1 MMKVRLLHVD
11 VNATFINPTRN
22 LLPLALARG
31 CDTRFFGPGYVT
43 TEVLAR
49 GLAAFIATEG
59 PFDVISSNSLV
70 LFAEKPT
77 LSAYMKA
84 VRKAYA
90 FSWDENDLAY
100 LAIIA
105 ADFIAQSIPRLV
117 ILLENDFYNWTGRD
131 IERVNQAGDFFIGFG
146 EEFCPFVK
154 DMPFLS
160 RERFAASATDMWAEF
175 CRSQRHRVGSLLH
188 FVADTEL
195 DVTPVSVRPEA
206 WSVMGVQYHSRQ
218 VARDTLIAN
227 GIQPV
232 IDTRMR
238 KFVSLLKKLG
248 LPGSERRFIQTLL
261 NGDFA
266 QRLRACR
273 YSYTC
278 GSALDMPIRKFFEIP
293 ANGALLVCR
302 PFHGF
307 AAAGFEDGVNC
318 VVSEPE
324 ALGAVN
330 EKVEAAKHAFDSVAA
345 AGQRLIVGQHSVEA
359 RAQHFAAIIGAIA
372 EGRFFG
378 SFWDAGEHRLRSSRS
393 EAASKDCEG
402 SV

>member
-1 MMKVRLLHVD
+1 MKARLLHID

-22 LLPLALARG
+22 LLPVALAQG
-31 CDTRFFGPGYVT
+31 CETRFFGPGYVT

-77 LSAYMKA
+77 LSAYMTA
-84 VRKAYA
+84 IRKAYA

-105 ADFIAQSIPRLV
+105 ADFIAQPIPRLV
-117 ILLENDFYNWTGRD
+117 ILLENDFYNWTERD
-131 IERVNQAGDFFIGFG
+131 IERINQAGDYFIGFG
-146 EEFCPFVK
+146 EEFCPFLK

-160 RERFAASATDMWAEF
+160 RERFAALATDHWAEF
-175 CRSQRHRVGSLLH
+175 CRSQRHRVGSMLH

-195 DVTPVSVRPEA
+195 DVTPISVRPEA

-218 VARDTLIAN
+218 VARDTLKAN
-227 GIQPV
+227 RVEPT
-232 IDTRMR
+232 IDTRLR
-238 KFVSLLKKLG
+238 KLVSLLKKLRLLG
-248 LPGSERRFIQTLL
+248 REKRFIQTLL

-273 YSYTC
+273 YSFTC

-293 ANGALLVCR
+293 ASGALLVCR

-330 EKVEAAKHAFDSVAA
+330 ETVEAAKHAFEAIAA
-345 AGQRLIVGQHSVEA
+345 AGQRLIAERHSVEA
-359 RAQHFAAIIGAIA
+359 RAQHFATIIEAIA
-372 EGRFFG
+372 ERRFFG
-378 SFWDAGEHRLRSSRS
+378 SHWEAGEHRLRQMHIRS
-393 EAASKDCEG
+393 LVEARGGAA
-402 SV
+402 

>member
-1 MMKVRLLHVD
+1 MTARLLHID

-22 LLPLALARG
+22 LLPVALAQG
-31 CDTRFFGPGYVT
+31 CETRFFGPGYVT

-77 LSAYMKA
+77 LSAYMTA
-84 VRKAYA
+84 IRKAYA

-105 ADFIAQSIPRLV
+105 ADFIAQPIPRLV
-117 ILLENDFYNWTGRD
+117 ILLENDFYNWTERD
-131 IERVNQAGDFFIGFG
+131 IERINQAGDYFIGFG
-146 EEFCPFVK
+146 EEFCPFLK

-160 RERFAASATDMWAEF
+160 RERFAALATDHWAEF
-175 CRSQRHRVGSLLH
+175 CRSQRHRVGSMLH
-188 FVADTEL
+188 FVADTEV
-195 DVTPVSVRPEA
+195 DVTPLPVRPEA

-218 VARDTLIAN
+218 VARDTLKAN
-227 GIQPV
+227 SVEPV
-232 IDTRMR
+232 IDTRLR
-238 KFVSLLKKLG
+238 KLVSLLKKLRLLG
-248 LPGSERRFIQTLL
+248 REKRFIQTLL

-273 YSYTC
+273 YSFTC

-293 ANGALLVCR
+293 ASGALLVCR

-318 VVSEPE
+318 VVSDPE
-324 ALGAVN
+324 ALGAVHQQA
-330 EKVEAAKHAFDSVAA
+330 EAAKHMFGAIAA
-345 AGQRLIVGQHSVEA
+345 AGQKLIVERHSVAA
-359 RAQHFAAIIGAIA
+359 RAEHFAVIIEAIA
-372 EGRFFG
+372 ERRFFG
-378 SFWDAGEHRLRSSRS
+378 SHWEAGEHRLRPMPVRS
-393 EAASKDCEG
+393 LVEARRG
-402 SV
+402 TV

>member
-1 MMKVRLLHVD
+1 MKARLLHVD
-11 VNATFINPTRN
+11 VNASFINPTRN
-22 LLPLALARG
+22 LLPVALAQG
-31 CDTRFFGPGYVT
+31 CETRFFGPGYVT
-43 TEVLAR
+43 PDVLAR
-49 GLAAFIATEG
+49 GLSAFIAAEG

-70 LFAEKPT
+70 LFAEKQT
-77 LSAYMKA
+77 LSAYMTA
-84 VRKAYA
+84 IRKAYA

-105 ADFIAQSIPRLV
+105 ADFIAQPMPRLV
-117 ILLENDFYNWTGRD
+117 ILLENDFYNWTERE
-131 IERVNQAGDFFIGFG
+131 IERINRAGDFFIGFG
-146 EEFCPFVK
+146 EEFCPFLE

-160 RERFAASATDMWAEF
+160 RERFAASATDQWAAF

-188 FVADTEL
+188 FVADTEF

-206 WSVMGVQYHSRQ
+206 WSVMGVQYHARQ

-232 IDTRMR
+232 IDTRLR
-238 KFVSLLKKLG
+238 KFVSLLKKLRLLG
-248 LPGSERRFIQTLL
+248 RERRLIQTLL

-273 YSYTC
+273 YSFTC

-293 ANGALLVCR
+293 ASGALLVCR

-318 VVSEPE
+318 VVAEPDT
-324 ALGAVN
+324 LGEVDQRVTAETRLYDAVAM
-330 EKVEAAKHAFDSVAA
+330 V
-345 AGQRLIVGQHSVEA
+345 GRRLIGEQHSISA
-359 RAQHFAAIIGAIA
+359 RTRHFAEIIEAIA
-372 EGRFFG
+372 ERRFFG
-378 SFWDAGEHRLRSSRS
+378 SFWDAGEHRLRPMPVRS
-393 EAASKDCEG
+393 LIDGRGVVA
-402 SV
+402 

>member
-1 MMKVRLLHVD
+1 MKARLLHID

-22 LLPLALARG
+22 LLPVALTQG
-31 CDTRFFGPGYVT
+31 CETRFFGPGYVT

-49 GLAAFIATEG
+49 GLAAFIAAEG

-77 LSAYMKA
+77 LSAYIKA
-84 VRKAYA
+84 IRKAYA
-90 FSWDENDLAY
+90 FSCDENDLAY

-105 ADFIAQSIPRLV
+105 ADFIAQPIPRLV

-131 IERVNQAGDFFIGFG
+131 IERISQAGDFFIGFG
-146 EEFCPFVK
+146 EEFCPFLK

-160 RERFAASATDMWAEF
+160 RERFAASATDHWAEF

-232 IDTRMR
+232 IDTRLR
-238 KFVSLLKKLG
+238 KFVSLLKKLRLLG
-248 LPGSERRFIQTLL
+248 REKRFIQTLL

-266 QRLRACR
+266 RRLRACR

-293 ANGALLVCR
+293 ASGALLVCR

-307 AAAGFEDGVNC
+307 GAAGFADGVNC
-318 VVSEPE
+318 VVSEPD
-324 ALGAVN
+324 ALGAVHQR
-330 EKVEAAKHAFDSVAA
+330 VSEARHTYDAVAA
-345 AGQRLIVGQHSVEA
+345 AGQQLMIEQHSIAA
-359 RAQHFAAIIGAIA
+359 RARHFAVIIEAIA
-372 EGRFFG
+372 ERRFFG
-378 SFWDAGEHRLRSSRS
+378 SFWDAGEHRLRPMQVRS
-393 EAASKDCEG
+393 LVDGRGGVA
-402 SV
+402 